1 MTGDGVRGFVELPEG
16 DGATDEDGAPE
27 DDEDRGGVFCGDFV
41 PEMQDVTAVVNA
53 EASGDGVANGAAD
66 R

>member
-27 DDEDRGGVFCGDFV
+27 DDEDGVSPLGGEAV
-41 PEMQDVTAVVNA
+41 PQADDVSAVVDA
-53 EASGDGVANGAAD
+53 
-66 R
+66 